1 MKSETLSTTDC
12 NTVSE
17 AWYFVLLIYTHG
29 KHFPISRDNPYP
41 VTAVT
46 GDDFFW
52 EVWIQSRSHQIELD
66 CHVLIAA
73 GDQLNGE
80 RINWIQARKPSPA
93 VVWHWSIQLQERGE
107 EERVQGEGGG
117 RERVTAMRVK
127 EDDGEQ
133 DGTQTANEEG
143 NSDAARCLHRNRKRK
158 LILKSR
164 TVCLVCCKCF
174 VIQNLTAL
182 WMTEDNFPGKRY
194 WTARLKGE
202 M

>member
-1 MKSETLSTTDC
+1 M
-12 NTVSE
+12 
-17 AWYFVLLIYTHG
+17 
-29 KHFPISRDNPYP
+29 
-41 VTAVT
+41 
-46 GDDFFW
+46 
-52 EVWIQSRSHQIELD
+52 
-66 CHVLIAA
+66 
-73 GDQLNGE
+73 
-80 RINWIQARKPSPA
+80 
-93 VVWHWSIQLQERGE
+93 
-107 EERVQGEGGG
+107 QGEGGG

-182 WMTEDNFPGKRY
+182 
-194 WTARLKGE
+194 
-202 M
+202 